1 VKILHLTTHWT
12 GGGSE
17 RNIAHTVECLR
28 GAGHDVHLGVGRMQ
42 EQDVPRLPI
51 GVAIHRVPSLDA
63 PVRVVGDTRAFRELS
78 SLLRREKFD
87 LVHTHLAKAGV
98 IGRIAAHRWPA
109 PVVHTVHNLSA
120 LRNPIYRFLERR
132 AAIRTQLFVFVGTA
146 ARDVYATQMRIP
158 VSVTR
163 VIRSP
168 VGITTFRAV
177 RRRRSTNSDGS
188 LRAVVVS
195 RLVADKGLGVLAEV
209 LAAVPELFLHVAGSG
224 NYGSN
229 IMIASKRMGVS
240 HRIKMHGWLQ
250 PTELAALYSSA
261 DVLLHVSSQEA
272 LPQVGVQA
280 LAAGMPIVGVRS
292 VGLCEL
298 VEDGYNGL
306 IVPSSS
312 PGQLAGALGRV
323 AEDPIF
329 LGRLTDGANEF
340 DPSPWDEREICK
352 QHVDLVNEC
361 VSDDTCFGVA

>member
-1 VKILHLTTHWT
+1 
-12 GGGSE
+12 
-17 RNIAHTVECLR
+17 
-28 GAGHDVHLGVGRMQ
+28 
-42 EQDVPRLPI
+42 
-51 GVAIHRVPSLDA
+51 
-63 PVRVVGDTRAFRELS
+63 
-78 SLLRREKFD
+78 
-87 LVHTHLAKAGV
+87 
-98 IGRIAAHRWPA
+98 
-109 PVVHTVHNLSA
+109 
-120 LRNPIYRFLERR
+120 
-132 AAIRTQLFVFVGTA
+132 
-146 ARDVYATQMRIP
+146 
-158 VSVTR
+158 
-163 VIRSP
+163 
-168 VGITTFRAV
+168 
-177 RRRRSTNSDGS
+177 
-188 LRAVVVS
+188 
-195 RLVADKGLGVLAEV
+195 V